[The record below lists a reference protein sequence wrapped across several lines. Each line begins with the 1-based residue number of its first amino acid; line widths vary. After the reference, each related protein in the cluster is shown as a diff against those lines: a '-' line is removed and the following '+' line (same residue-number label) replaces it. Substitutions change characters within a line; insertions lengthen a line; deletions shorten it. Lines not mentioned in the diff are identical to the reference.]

1 MACTLLWFR
10 RDLRL
15 RDHPALVRAAQRGS
29 VIPVFILDP
38 SLLHHPETGSARV
51 SFMLECLRSLDQE
64 LRQRGGYLILRY
76 GQPEQVLPELV
87 RQTGADGVY
96 ALEDIERVYGRVRD
110 YRINQVFEREQLR
123 IRWFDC
129 PGLIKDLIE
138 YPSYRDLWFQGM
150 RAPILPIPKEISTP
164 SAIHTEP
171 IPTLKDLGLASDG
184 KPIPEGG
191 SAAAHRL
198 LEHFLNNSLTRYH
211 WQLSYPAADITS
223 RLSPYLKFGVISVRE
238 AIQAAYQVL
247 PSTDYRVQRSVHQ
260 FVARLRW
267 RDGFDQRYFYLPQLE
282 LQSLYKGFDETQQE
296 PENFPTLYQ
305 AWCDGLTGF
314 PLVDASAR
322 CLQATGFLNFRTRAL
337 HSSFLTNLLNIDWRF
352 GALHYMRHL
361 IDGETCI
368 DHYQHQMQAGITHC
382 VDKRW
387 TRIYNPEQRGVD
399 RCDPDADFIRRW
411 IPELRDVPPEYLGS
425 PWETSLFKAKDYPER
440 MIDYKEQ
447 RAKRVSYLDKIR
459 REFRDQKNILPWLNT
474 LQADLKPFGYKL
486 YQSEI
491 QWAEQP
497 SGLYPIALP
506 LEDLDQVQAA
516 QLRTWFTAHLE
527 IKAHDGWKKQA
538 SSPV

>member
-15 RDHPALVRAAQRGS
+15 RDHPALARAAQRGF

-51 SFMLECLRSLDQE
+51 DFMLECLRSLDQE

-76 GQPEQVLPELV
+76 GQPEQILPELI
-87 RQTGADGVY
+87 RQTGADGIY
-96 ALEDIERVYGRVRD
+96 ALEDIERIYGRVRD

-129 PGLIKDLIE
+129 PGLIKELVD
-138 YPSYRDLWFQGM
+138 YPAYRDLWFQGM
-150 RAPILPIPKEISTP
+150 QGSIHPIPKEISTP
-164 SAIHTEP
+164 PGIDTES
-171 IPTLKDLGLASDG
+171 IPTLQTLGLIPDN

-191 SAAAHRL
+191 SAAAYRL
-198 LEHFLNNSLTRYH
+198 LKQFLDNSLTRYH
-211 WQLSYPAADITS
+211 WQLSYPAADVTS

-238 AIQAAYQVL
+238 AIQAAYRVL
-247 PSTDYRVQRSVHQ
+247 PSKDYRVQRSVHQ

-267 RDGFDQRYFYLPQLE
+267 RDGFNQRYFYLPQLE
-282 LQSLYKGFDETQQE
+282 LQSLYKGFNEDQEE
-296 PENFPTLYQ
+296 PEVFPEHYQ
-305 AWCDGLTGF
+305 AWCDGVTGF

-322 CLQATGFLNFRTRAL
+322 CLKATGFLNFRTRAL

-411 IPELRDVPPEYLGS
+411 ITELKDVPQEYLGS

-440 MIDYKEQ
+440 MIDYKAQ
-447 RAKRVSYLDKIR
+447 RAQRVSYLDKIR
-459 REFRDQKNILPWLNT
+459 SEFRSQKNVLPWINI
-474 LQADLKPFGYKL
+474 LQTDLRPFGYKL
-486 YQSEI
+486 YQSEVAWTG
-491 QWAEQP
+491 QT
-497 SGLYPIALP
+497 SGLYPTALP
-506 LEDLDQVQAA
+506 LKDLDQIQAA
-516 QLRTWFTAHLE
+516 QLRTWLTAHVE
-527 IKAHDGWKKQA
+527 IKAHEGWKKPLT
-538 SSPV
+538 SPG

>member
-15 RDHPALVRAAQRGS
+15 RDHPALARAAQRGS
-29 VIPVFILDP
+29 VVPVFILDP

-51 SFMLECLRSLDQE
+51 SFMLECLRSLDRE
-64 LRQRGGYLILRY
+64 LRQHGGYLVLRY
-76 GQPEQVLPELV
+76 GQPEQILPELI

-110 YRINQVFEREQLR
+110 YRINQVLEREQLR

-129 PGLIKDLIE
+129 PGLTKDLIE
-138 YPSYRDLWFQGM
+138 YPAYRDLWFQEM
-150 RAPILPIPKEISTP
+150 RAPILPIPKEIITP
-164 SAIHTEP
+164 PAIQTEP
-171 IPTLKDLGLASDG
+171 IPTLKDLGLIPDG

-191 SAAAHRL
+191 SAAAYKL
-198 LEHFLNNSLTRYH
+198 LKHFLNNSLTRYH

-247 PSTDYRVQRSVHQ
+247 PSQDYRVQRSVHQ

-282 LQSLYKGFDETQQE
+282 LQSLYKGFDETLQE
-296 PENFPTLYQ
+296 PEIFPEYYQ

-322 CLQATGFLNFRTRAL
+322 CLKATGFLNFRTRAL

-399 RCDPDADFIRRW
+399 RCDPDTDFIRRW
-411 IPELRDVPPEYLGS
+411 IPELKDVPQEYLGS

-440 MIDYKEQ
+440 MIDYKVQ
-447 RAKRVSYLDKIR
+447 RAKRVNYLDGIR
-459 REFRDQKNILPWLNT
+459 SQFRGQKNILPWLNAMR
-474 LQADLKPFGYKL
+474 ADVRPFGYKL

-506 LEDLDQVQAA
+506 LEDLDHAQAA
-516 QLRTWFTAHLE
+516 QLRTWFTAHVE
-527 IKAHDGWKKQA
+527 IKSHEGWKKQVT
-538 SSPV
+538 SPL